1 MIEIHNDDCLTMLKG
16 IKSKSVDLV
25 ITDPPYD
32 VDNHGGGISKLG
44 HRAAHKQIET
54 ISNSFDFIILDE
66 LCRVMKKINI
76 YLFCSKN
83 QLLPLINYFT
93 NKKCNWNLLTW
104 HKTNPIPTCNNKYL
118 PDTEYV
124 LFFRE
129 KGVKIQG
136 TYDTKKT
143 YFITPINVKDKELY
157 QHPTCKPVDI
167 LKNFIVNSSNENDVV
182 LDPFMGSGS
191 TGVACINTHRN
202 FIGIE
207 INAKYY
213 ETAKTRLVSQKIAMF
228 KLTA

>member
-25 ITDPPYD
+25 ITDPPYK
-32 VDNHGGGISKLG
+32 VDTKGAGVYGSVASFKNIECMADGIKN
-44 HRAAHKQIET
+44 EV
-54 ISNSFDFIILDE
+54 LDE

-93 NKKCNWNLLTW
+93 DKKCNWNLLTW

-118 PDTEYV
+118 PDTEYI

-157 QHPTCKPVDI
+157 QHPTCKPVEI
-167 LKNFIVNSSNENDVV
+167 LQNFIVNSSNENDVI

-213 ETAKTRLVSQKIAMF
+213 ETAKTRLVSQKIEMF

>member
-1 MIEIHNDDCLTMLKG
+1 MIEIHNDDCLTMLRG

-25 ITDPPYD
+25 ITDPPYK
-32 VDNHGGGISKLG
+32 VDTKGGGVYGSVASYKN
-44 HRAAHKQIET
+44 IECMADG
-54 ISNSFDFIILDE
+54 IKDEVLDE

-104 HKTNPIPTCNNKYL
+104 HKTNPIPTCHNKYL

-136 TYDTKKT
+136 TYATKKT
-143 YFITPINVKDKELY
+143 YFITPTNAKDKELY
-157 QHPTCKPVDI
+157 QHPTCKPADI

-191 TGVACINTHRN
+191 TGVACIDTHRN

-207 INAKYY
+207 INAKFY
-213 ETAKTRLVSQKIAMF
+213 ETAKTRLISQK
-228 KLTA
+228 KLYLS